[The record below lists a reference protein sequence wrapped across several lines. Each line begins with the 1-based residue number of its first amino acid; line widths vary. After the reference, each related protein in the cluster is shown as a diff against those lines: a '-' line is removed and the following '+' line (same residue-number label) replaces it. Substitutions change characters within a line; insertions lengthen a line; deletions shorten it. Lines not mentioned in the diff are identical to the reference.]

1 MGVVL
6 EYLWPGRRQKYATM
20 IAMRVTQWFGVPFAA
35 DIVQRDGGIDQT
47 AIEEHPAGMSRGVFP
62 TL

>member
-1 MGVVL
+1 
-6 EYLWPGRRQKYATM
+6 M